1 MAVQH
6 TNRRGQ
12 TYHLHQQRTRA
23 GKPNYYFSL
32 VSQGDLPD
40 AVPAGYEVYEHPHG
54 QVFLRKV
61 RTQAVA
67 PDEIAQIER
76 AIARYP
82 RLEHS
87 RVDLKG
93 RTITV
98 YVPNQQ
104 AERSLTELLREVAGG
119 RDVDVEGIV
128 ARGRRLSP
136 EFRLLLVD
144 EERRLYTP
152 QRFCYLGSIDDWIEI
167 GESGRLSDLLESYL
181 RYLGTESW
189 YDLR

>member
-12 TYHLHQQRTRA
+12 TYYLHQRRTRA
-23 GKPNYYFSL
+23 GKLNYYFSL
-32 VSQGDLPD
+32 DTQGDLPD
-40 AVPAGYEVYEHPHG
+40 AIPAGYEVYEHPHG
-54 QVFLRKV
+54 QVFLRKARAQV
-61 RTQAVA
+61 VA

-76 AIARYP
+76 EIARYP

-87 RVDLKG
+87 RVDVKG
-93 RTITV
+93 HIITV

-104 AERSLTELLREVAGG
+104 AERSLAGLLRNLARG

-144 EERRLYTP
+144 EERRLYQP
-152 QRFCYLGSIDDWIEI
+152 QRFCYLGSIDDWIDI

-181 RYLGTESW
+181 KYLGTESW
-189 YDLR
+189 FDLC